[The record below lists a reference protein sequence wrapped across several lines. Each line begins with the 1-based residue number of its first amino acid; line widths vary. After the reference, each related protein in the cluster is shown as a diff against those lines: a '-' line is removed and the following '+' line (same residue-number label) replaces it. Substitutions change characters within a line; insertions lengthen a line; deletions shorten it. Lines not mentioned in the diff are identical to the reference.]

1 MKMPPMYHLDDY
13 ESCLFSTD
21 KFSIFCVVHAIIKPD
36 NSSSVYNQVIEFSSD
51 TKKHFAH
58 DLLYIGHC
66 LKKCEKDLEKLSE
79 GEMEDL
85 YVEPFPWRLNR
96 KWYETRNVYENTS
109 LYRKLYDRKLN
120 QCSNLWLRQNYNLSL
135 QSTIEFCSTNQ
146 EITNQKYG
154 ERGTLMSLNISFY
167 LNILLFSD
175 YWHYIFL
182 AVTLCITVIIT
193 SATYFDAK
201 LNKSKSLE
209 HYKLNLNKKLTNLQ
223 QYLLCFSIVRNWYRL
238 TSQPNTEISRDLRCL
253 NAFRYITKRR
263 SLVYDI
269 SEDTQQNYFAP
280 YINTGNYLLGV
291 CGAMLYF
298 HCKNAKIN
306 LGNSKLFI
314 VIWYLTI
321 PLAHIVLAVSGYIF
335 YNYYFDLPSIW
346 VSLTAVF
353 VQNIWGVFATILVLG
368 FSSKFRSPAKNFCNW
383 SIFTPLSRLTYGIYV
398 SHLTIVRPL
407 LGQQMTLPYLSFSS
421 LYVQMIALAVLCH
434 IVALILCLTIE
445 FPLTAIA
452 KKVLKKQEQVKE
464 YMKMPPM
471 YHTDDYESCLFS
483 TDELNIFCVVHAI
496 IKPDNSSSVYNQ
508 VIEFSSDTKKHFA
521 HDLLYIGHCLNKCEK
536 DLEKLSEEE
545 REDLYDEP
553 FPWRLDRK
561 CMGHLWYVAADTQLF
576 IFTLFLCMIMFKFWK
591 YRKQIFCATF
601 IMSLVVHFT
610 AHYVYGHDGIFL
622 FTPEKRRSVVYDIDK
637 ALQQDYFPPYI
648 NTGNYL
654 LGVLGAML
662 YFHSKKSKFNLGNS
676 NLFIVIWY
684 LTPSIGQI
692 FLGITGFIF
701 YKYYFDLPSIWVSL
715 TAVFVQNIWGLFG
728 IILVLGFSAKFKSKN
743 FCNWPVFSPLSR
755 LTYGIYLC
763 HLSIVRPLL
772 GQQKTLPYV
781 SFSSLLVEML
791 ALTVLCHIV
800 ALILCLLLEFPLTAI
815 AKRVLR
821 KNQDPLIELKI
832 VKNHTDNNLNHITSH
847 DQGDTLL
854 PCKRNTD
861 I

>member
-1 MKMPPMYHLDDY
+1 M
-13 ESCLFSTD
+13 F
-21 KFSIFCVVHAIIKPD
+21 
-36 NSSSVYNQVIEFSSD
+36 
-51 TKKHFAH
+51 
-58 DLLYIGHC
+58 
-66 LKKCEKDLEKLSE
+66 
-79 GEMEDL
+79 
-85 YVEPFPWRLNR
+85 
-96 KWYETRNVYENTS
+96 
-109 LYRKLYDRKLN
+109 
-120 QCSNLWLRQNYNLSL
+120 
-135 QSTIEFCSTNQ
+135 
-146 EITNQKYG
+146 
-154 ERGTLMSLNISFY
+154 
-167 LNILLFSD
+167 
-175 YWHYIFL
+175 
-182 AVTLCITVIIT
+182 
-193 SATYFDAK
+193 
-201 LNKSKSLE
+201 
-209 HYKLNLNKKLTNLQ
+209 
-223 QYLLCFSIVRNWYRL
+223 
-238 TSQPNTEISRDLRCL
+238 
-253 NAFRYITKRR
+253 
-263 SLVYDI
+263 
-269 SEDTQQNYFAP
+269 
-280 YINTGNYLLGV
+280 
-291 CGAMLYF
+291 F
-298 HCKNAKIN
+298 H
-306 LGNSKLFI
+306 
-314 VIWYLTI
+314 
-321 PLAHIVLAVSGYIF
+321 
-335 YNYYFDLPSIW
+335 
-346 VSLTAVF
+346 VF
-353 VQNIWGVFATILVLG
+353 F
-368 FSSKFRSPAKNFCNW
+368 KNFHFY
-383 SIFTPLSRLTYGIYV
+383 IR
-398 SHLTIVRPL
+398 
-407 LGQQMTLPYLSFSS
+407 Q
-421 LYVQMIALAVLCH
+421 YVQMIALAVLCH